1 VGTGLQMIGQ
11 SAVLRATSSADFRRR
26 SASPSIAAWLL
37 ICCALLFAMILVGG
51 ITRLTHSGLSI
62 TEWQPISG
70 ILPPLDRAAW
80 TEEFR
85 KYQAT
90 PEYQLVNRGMSLPEF
105 QSIFWWEYVHRLLGR
120 LIGVVF
126 FVPLFYFA
134 VRRRLA
140 ADLIL
145 RLGGVLA
152 LGGVQGVLGWY
163 MVQSGLVHDPRVSPL
178 RLAAHLVLAF
188 LILGSMLWTALTLLY
203 PAKGEGPVTLR
214 PLLRAA
220 LCLSG
225 LILVMVASGALVAGL
240 HAGLGYNTFPLMNG
254 HWVPPEWLAIRPWYA
269 NFYSNVVTAQFDHRL
284 VAWALMALT
293 PWFWWRARS
302 RSVPGGRARRAL
314 DLLLLALVVQVVLG
328 ISTLLL
334 VVPVPLAAAHQGGAV
349 LLFAASVN
357 AAHALYRESSGR
369 PAAG

>member
-1 VGTGLQMIGQ
+1 MIGE
-11 SAVLRATSSADFRRR
+11 SAVLRTTSAAGLWPR
-26 SASPSIAAWLL
+26 SASRSIAAWLL
-37 ICCALLFAMILVGG
+37 ICCVLLFAMIVVGG

-70 ILPPLDRAAW
+70 TLPPLDQAAW

-90 PEYQLVNRGMSLPEF
+90 PEYQLLNRGMNLRQF

-126 FVPLFYFA
+126 FVPLLYFA
-134 VRRRLA
+134 VQRRLA
-140 ADLIL
+140 PDLAL
-145 RLGGVLA
+145 RLAGVLV
-152 LGGVQGVLGWY
+152 LGGVQGALGWY
-163 MVQSGLVHDPRVSPL
+163 MVQSGLAHDPRVSPL
-178 RLAAHLVLAF
+178 RLTAHLVLAF

-203 PAKGEGPVTLR
+203 PAKREGPLARR
-214 PLLRAA
+214 PLRRAA
-220 LCLSG
+220 LCLSV

-269 NFYSNVVTAQFDHRL
+269 NFYSNVATAQFDHRL

-293 PWFWWRARS
+293 PWFWWRS
-302 RSVPGGRARRAL
+302 RSQSAPGGRARRAL
-314 DLLLLALVVQVVLG
+314 DLLLLALVVQVTLG

-349 LLFAASVN
+349 LLFAAAVN

-369 PAAG
+369 PATG